1 MINIKLNEKQSKAL
15 ISALTE
21 LHNSGDWAEHYSEE
35 EVDEMF
41 NVSKVIID
49 TIKVQNRI
57 SNQTKNK

>member
-1 MINIKLNEKQSKAL
+1 MVTIKLNEAQCKAL
-15 ISALTE
+15 VSALNE
-21 LHNSGDWAEHYSEE
+21 LHNSGDWAEHHSEK
-35 EVDEMF
+35 EVDAIF